1 VIAIRYELAKVG
13 PDEKLAVIRR
23 ECAKLKPPEFGE
35 IVESLLLTGREAGMA
50 ETDPIIARY
59 TLIERLSTLFCGAV
73 IIGILLYIAFITPNP
88 TQFQYT
94 FFRIVLAI
102 AAGAATAT
110 LPGTLNV
117 EVNKYVR
124 AGGAFGMVL
133 LVYFWNPIQL
143 VMK

>member
-1 VIAIRYELAKVG
+1 
-13 PDEKLAVIRR
+13 
-23 ECAKLKPPEFGE
+23 
-35 IVESLLLTGREAGMA
+35 MA
-50 ETDPIIARY
+50 ETNPTIAKY
-59 TLIERLSTLFCGAV
+59 TLIERLSTLFFGAV
-73 IIGILLYIAFITPNP
+73 ILGVLLYITFVTPDP
-88 TQFQYT
+88 TLFQYT

-143 VMK
+143 LVK